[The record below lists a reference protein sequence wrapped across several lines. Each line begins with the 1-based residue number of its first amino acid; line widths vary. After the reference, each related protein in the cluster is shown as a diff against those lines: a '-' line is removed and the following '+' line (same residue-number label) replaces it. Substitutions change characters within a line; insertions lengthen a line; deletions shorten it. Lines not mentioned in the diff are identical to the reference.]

1 MLYYLRS
8 LPSAQVKKDL
18 LLELHI
24 SSVWKLEAETKG
36 KGAERE
42 TMFVPETE

>member
-1 MLYYLRS
+1 MLHNLRS

-36 KGAERE
+36 KGAEGER
-42 TMFVPETE
+42 MCVPEAE

>member
-36 KGAERE
+36 KGAEGE
-42 TMFVPETE
+42 TMCVPEAE

>member
-1 MLYYLRS
+1 MLHNLRS
-8 LPSAQVKKDL
+8 PPSAQVKKDL

-36 KGAERE
+36 KGAEGER
-42 TMFVPETE
+42 MCVPEAE